1 MDDAIHKGVTSNEEY
16 LPGGL
21 QVKRRAKGLYQRC
34 VLYIITQQW
43 LIVFLRRLTRGFY
56 GGAEPKQ
63 FLPTAVDD
71 PQVQLGTSQY
81 EALTAATSLPGIV
94 GRLDHPIRPLAAR
107 RTTFPALD
115 LLSCYAIAVNEVN
128 ASGGRIVTSPTNG
141 ASVKWGTLQC
151 SC

>member
-21 QVKRRAKGLYQRC
+21 HVNRRAKGLYQRC
-34 VLYIITQQW
+34 ALCIITQQL
-43 LIVFLRRLTRGFY
+43 LIVVLLRLTRGFY
-56 GGAEPKQ
+56 GDAESRK
-63 FLPTAVDD
+63 FLPAAVDD
-71 PQVQLGTSQY
+71 PQIQLGTSQY
-81 EALTAATSLPGIV
+81 NASMSSTSLPGIV
-94 GRLDHPIRPLAAR
+94 GRTDHPIRPLSAR

-141 ASVKWGTLQC
+141 AAVE
-151 SC
+151 